1 MVLERLSDGASRHL
15 LVPDKDARKL
25 IFILCLP
32 LVDGVFATLLVT
44 GAIETFSDVVSVALT
59 VFTGAGAL
67 AVLYSCSETRKEAT
81 RTVFRAAPY
90 LVVGAILISLV
101 APIYEQLF
109 FVGRLRYAAGLA
121 LFTIAVKMG
130 GLEVG
135 EWLSVPAILITGMVL
150 SVKNPS
156 SVALS
161 LEYVAP
167 AAGTA
172 LVALSALFLA
182 SRLDTSQLD
191 LNYIRKGG
199 ALVLGSIA
207 LSMYGFSIPSG
218 TGLAVLALSVFASYR
233 A

>member
-1 MVLERLSDGASRHL
+1 M
-15 LVPDKDARKL
+15 
-25 IFILCLP
+25 
-32 LVDGVFATLLVT
+32 
-44 GAIETFSDVVSVALT
+44 
-59 VFTGAGAL
+59 
-67 AVLYSCSETRKEAT
+67 
-81 RTVFRAAPY
+81 
-90 LVVGAILISLV
+90 V

-109 FVGRLRYAAGLA
+109 FIERLRYAAGLA
-121 LFTIAVKMG
+121 LFAIAVKMG

-167 AAGTA
+167 ATGTA

-199 ALVLGSIA
+199 ALVLMSIA

-218 TGLAVLALSVFASYR
+218 TGLAVLALSFFASYR

>member
-1 MVLERLSDGASRHL
+1 M

-44 GAIETFSDVVSVALT
+44 GAVETFSDVVAVALT
-59 VFTGAGAL
+59 IFTGAGAL

-81 RTVFRAAPY
+81 RTVLQTAPY
-90 LVVGAILISLV
+90 LVIGAVLISLV

-109 FVGRLRYAAGLA
+109 FIERLRYAAGLA
-121 LFTIAVKMG
+121 LFAIAVKMG
-130 GLEVG
+130 GVEVG
-135 EWLSVPAILITGMVL
+135 EWLSVPAILMTGMVL
-150 SVKNPS
+150 SVRNPG

-167 AAGTA
+167 ATGTA
-172 LVALSALFLA
+172 LVALSALLIA
-182 SRLDTSQLD
+182 SRLDTSSLD

-199 ALVLGSIA
+199 ALVLTSIA
-207 LSMYGFSIPSG
+207 LSMYGFSIPSEA
-218 TGLAVLALSVFASYR
+218 GLAVFALSVFASYR